1 MTFARSMWQII
12 SNKQFNY
19 NIKKDNPIGISFVNN
34 KVDIYRKIHELY
46 YCYHYKFEKQ
56 NQFYEVIWGRKY
68 IIRNLDNYST
78 VIQEFFSP
86 EIII

>member
-1 MTFARSMWQII
+1 MTFARSMWQIV

-19 NIKKDNPIGISFVNN
+19 NIKKNNPIGISFITN
-34 KVDIYRKIHELY
+34 KIDIDRQIYELY
-46 YCYHYKFEKQ
+46 YCYYHKFEKEYK
-56 NQFYEVIWGRKY
+56 FHEIIWGRKY
-68 IIRNLDNYST
+68 IINNLSNYST